1 MYPVEPKPPN
11 KRLADLTTVQEMFQE
26 SRDNITGYC
35 IKSMTSDPYG
45 HPVFAV
51 TDGKVSHVQGM
62 FKSIPQFIAF
72 PGILSTS

>member
-11 KRLADLTTVQEMFQE
+11 NRLANLTSIEEMFEE

-45 HPVFAV
+45 HPVLAV
-51 TDGKVSHVQGM
+51 TDGKVSRSLITNLYMDNQCTQGVPYQ
-62 FKSIPQFIAF
+62 SI
-72 PGILSTS
+72 